1 MAKGK
6 DRIDEVDNKLDIF
19 NFKVVKTTRSRVRGV
34 VLPPDIASASDATG
48 YANTIADV
56 FESGEGGIF
65 QHGEDETEF
74 KKVLEHRLKIKEKKY
89 KKPDFSKFVLVKTS
103 ESTRIRGVV
112 LPPDIA
118 ADPDATEVANT
129 IAKAFETGKGGIFQ
143 HGAGKTKFKK
153 R

>member
-1 MAKGK
+1 M
-6 DRIDEVDNKLDIF
+6 
-19 NFKVVKTTRSRVRGV
+19 
-34 VLPPDIASASDATG
+34 
-48 YANTIADV
+48 
-56 FESGEGGIF
+56 
-65 QHGEDETEF
+65 
-74 KKVLEHRLKIKEKKY
+74 
-89 KKPDFSKFVLVKTS
+89 
-103 ESTRIRGVV
+103 

>member
-6 DRIDEVDNKLDIF
+6 DRLSEDDNKL
-19 NFKVVKTTRSRVRGV
+19 NTSTFKVVETTRTRVRGV

-74 KKVLEHRLKIKEKKY
+74 KKVPEHRLKIKEKKY
-89 KKPDFSKFVLVKTS
+89 KKPDFSNFVLVKTS

-129 IAKAFETGKGGIFQ
+129 IASVFETGKGGIFS
-143 HGAGKTKFKK
+143 HGPGETKFKK

>member
-6 DRIDEVDNKLDIF
+6 DRLSEDDNKL
-19 NFKVVKTTRSRVRGV
+19 NTSTFKVVETTRTRVRGV

-74 KKVLEHRLKIKEKKY
+74 KKVPEHRLKIKVKKY